1 MKDIGS
7 TFKIK
12 ACFVVTFFLLAT
24 LGLAT
29 FALSMEGRESRAVN
43 PPNAPKNPTPPNNAK
58 GLVGDSINLLWQL
71 DDHYRGDHKEID
83 QSWVKVSTEGPVYS
97 DQAVAN
103 VYNGA
108 VSGTSVQVSIQM
120 GLTYYWAVKCHD
132 EDGWG
137 PYSDWKFSTNAYPVA
152 TILSVKPN
160 PAREGVEMEFSG
172 KGEDLADGDAIVEY
186 EWKSSLEGDVLSRES
201 KFTDSELTTGTHEI
215 TLRVKDNKGL
225 WSQITDDS
233 TKTIKVNANNPP
245 TEPEDIQPVETH
257 SLTPDITWYPSQDE
271 EGDEITY
278 HLTIGST
285 YQGHDI
291 VDTTTT
297 QSFYYLH
304 NRPLKYSDK
313 YTNGKSE
320 NTYFMEIYADDGFNG
335 ESNEVEHR
343 FTVVN
348 HQPTTPTVKITPE
361 EPSISQDL
369 KLEIEEKSQDPDG
382 DGVTNR
388 IEWYSNDKIEKQ
400 FDNVYSIPK
409 NRLEAGQRWEVR
421 VIPNDGLVDGVAGT
435 MEVEI
440 LNTPPEIKISSPV
453 EGLVIDTAM
462 ELLLDAGN
470 TTDIDPKD
478 ELKLSY
484 EWRSDRDGVLE
495 NGAKIV
501 HKNSLSVGVHEIT
514 VTVSDGINTVE
525 KKVTIVVEEQKIPKI
540 IASILPLDA
549 KTLYVGDVVTI
560 SVLLENTGSGAAK
573 DIFVLF
579 YNDKNTDF
587 KLQPAEKIGERT
599 ITKLDVNEKITIPFG
614 WTVDKNPNNLLV
626 QVNGK
631 DMHSQAFKTST
642 YGSSGDVTENRPSSP
657 DSTSQWNFD
666 TTPDKKSGFTMN
678 WWLWIVVVFIVI
690 VFLGGAAFLIY
701 YKVSSYEDEEFE
713 DDVPGYG
720 QPAYSGYS
728 DPYANEL
735 QQQLLYLQNLV
746 STYLPQYGSSAYGP
760 AAYPALPPAGAGGSP
775 TPRMALPPG
784 PRQPYQ
790 TYAPQPFYNP
800 FQTQVSQAP
809 LALPPAPSDMISRGE
824 YDSAQGGPGSQQYN
838 QTMGYSQYSP
848 TSPSLGAFQPMQP
861 EYSMGMGPS
870 QTGFSISGGW
880 GADDRAMGHFPGA
893 QSVQPSPSIPPFTPL
908 VPPSMGGGGTGG
920 NVGGGT
926 GGNMGDEM
934 MQFSPER
941 QFFDDIHH
949 EGPQVIS
956 HETEGLDIIEPKP
969 SKPIIITP
977 KILCHICRAPIK
989 VTTDERPFITSCD
1002 SCGAAVEVSD

>member
-7 TFKIK
+7 TIKIK
-12 ACFVVTFFLLAT
+12 ACFLAAFFLLTT

-29 FALSMEGRESRAVN
+29 LVLSMGGDESRAVN

-108 VSGTSVQVSIQM
+108 VSGTSVQISIQM

-152 TILSVKPN
+152 KILSVKPN

-172 KGEDLADGDAIVEY
+172 KGEDPVDGDAIVEY
-186 EWKSSLEGDVLSRES
+186 EWRSSQVGEKLSDKSSFTYDGLS
-201 KFTDSELTTGTHEI
+201 TGTHEI
-215 TLRVKDNKGL
+215 TLRVRDNKGL

-233 TKTIKVNANNPP
+233 TKNVKVNANNPP
-245 TEPEDIQPVETH
+245 TEPGDIQPVETH
-257 SLTPDITWYPSQDE
+257 SLTPDISWYPSQDE

-278 HLTIGST
+278 HLKIGST
-285 YQGHDI
+285 YQGADI

-320 NTYFMEIYADDGFNG
+320 KTYFVEIKADDGFNG
-335 ESNEVEHR
+335 ESNTVEHR
-343 FTVVN
+343 FAVVN
-348 HQPTTPTVKITPE
+348 HQPTAPTITITPE

-382 DGVTNR
+382 DGVKNR
-388 IEWYSNDKIEKQ
+388 IEWYLDDKIDKHFE
-400 FDNVYSIPK
+400 DDYSIPK
-409 NRLEAGQRWEVR
+409 NRLEAGQHWEVR

-435 MEVEI
+435 IEVEI

-453 EGLVIDTAM
+453 EGLVIDSNM
-462 ELLLDAGN
+462 ELLLDASN

-478 ELKLSY
+478 DTKLSF

-495 NGAKIV
+495 SGEKIV
-501 HKNSLSVGVHEIT
+501 HKSSLSVGVHEIT

-525 KKVTIVVEEQKIPKI
+525 KKVTIVVEEPKIPKI
-540 IASILPLDA
+540 TASILPLDEE
-549 KTLYVGDVVTI
+549 TLYVGDVITI
-560 SVLLENTGSGAAK
+560 KVLLKNEGSGAAK

-587 KLQPAEKIGERT
+587 ELQPAEKIGDRT
-599 ITKLDVNEKITIPFG
+599 ISKLDVHETITIPFG

-631 DMHSQAFKTST
+631 DMHSQAFKTTT
-642 YGSSGDVTENRPSSP
+642 YGSTGDVTENPPSSP
-657 DSTSQWNFD
+657 DSTSQWSFG
-666 TTPDKKSGFTMN
+666 TPPEKKSGFDMS
-678 WWLWIVVVFIVI
+678 WWLWIVVVFIVV
-690 VFLGGAAFLIY
+690 VFLGGVAFLIY

-713 DDVPGYG
+713 DDVPEYGQTAYPGYG
-720 QPAYSGYS
+720 

-746 STYLPQYGSSAYGP
+746 STYLPQYGSYAFGP
-760 AAYPALPPAGAGGSP
+760 GAYPALPPAGSGGSP

-809 LALPPAPSDMISRGE
+809 LALPPAPSDMTPGGE
-824 YDSAQGGPGSQQYN
+824 YDAAPGGPGRAQINQYA
-838 QTMGYSQYSP
+838 GYSQYSP
-848 TSPSLGAFQPMQP
+848 TSPSPGAFQPMQP
-861 EYSMGMGPS
+861 EYSTGMGPS
-870 QTGFSISGGW
+870 HTGFSIPGGW
-880 GADDRAMGHFPGA
+880 GAPDDRTTGYFPGA
-893 QSVQPSPSIPPFTPL
+893 QSVPPSPSIPPFTP
-908 VPPSMGGGGTGG
+908 PPRSMVGEVGG
-920 NVGGGT
+920 NP
-926 GGNMGDEM
+926 GDEM
-934 MQFSPER
+934 PKNALERPLYNDAHYKGPGVLPLEPEN
-941 QFFDDIHH
+941 
-949 EGPQVIS
+949 
-956 HETEGLDIIEPKP
+956 LDIIKPKP
-969 SKPIIITP
+969 SKPTIITP

-989 VTTDERPFITSCD
+989 VTTDERPFITNCD
-1002 SCGAAVEVSD
+1002 SCGAAVEVSE